1 MDYLS
6 NYGYSSDEINC
17 IVENIPSLIKSALIL
32 NQSVVCSNLEYLIKL
47 GIKNYKEVF
56 NTYYDMFLMDPT
68 KFYEVFNKYDQDDL
82 IDKLEKND
90 NFIETAAIPSLLA
103 LVSASL
109 FIVSFPPSIHFT
121 YTLYVLTLL
130 VSFKLC
136 MAVIV
141 LSVNSTISPSF
152 TV

>member
-6 NYGYSSDEINC
+6 NYGYSSDEINR
-17 IVENIPSLIKSALIL
+17 IVENIPPLIKSALFL

-82 IDKLEKND
+82 IDKLEKNVGI
-90 NFIETAAIPSLLA
+90 IEYL
-103 LVSASL
+103 
-109 FIVSFPPSIHFT
+109 
-121 YTLYVLTLL
+121 
-130 VSFKLC
+130 
-136 MAVIV
+136 
-141 LSVNSTISPSF
+141 
-152 TV
+152 

>member
-47 GIKNYKEVF
+47 KIKNYKEVF
-56 NTYYDMFLMDPT
+56 NTYYDMFLMNPT

-82 IDKLEKND
+82 IDKIKKNVGI
-90 NFIETAAIPSLLA
+90 IEYL
-103 LVSASL
+103 
-109 FIVSFPPSIHFT
+109 
-121 YTLYVLTLL
+121 
-130 VSFKLC
+130 
-136 MAVIV
+136 
-141 LSVNSTISPSF
+141 
-152 TV
+152 

>member
-1 MDYLS
+1 MAFTGYSAGEKIIKRQIKLNGRQHTATLHYLS

-82 IDKLEKND
+82 IDKLEKNVGI
-90 NFIETAAIPSLLA
+90 IEYL
-103 LVSASL
+103 
-109 FIVSFPPSIHFT
+109 
-121 YTLYVLTLL
+121 
-130 VSFKLC
+130 
-136 MAVIV
+136 
-141 LSVNSTISPSF
+141 
-152 TV
+152 